1 MERMFAGWRMAYVK
15 RAAKTRGCLFCRL
28 VKPGDDRERFIVV
41 RRPRAYLVLN
51 SFPYNSGHLMVAV
64 NRHVGSLEG
73 LDARERA
80 DVWDLA
86 ALGESL
92 LGRVYGPEGLNLG
105 INLGRAAGAG
115 VDGHLHVHLVPRWSG
130 DTNFMVTVGETKVLP
145 EDLDDTYRR
154 LTEAL
159 KKDRRQPGAP
169 ARRTGRRTRVTRVS
183 RTR

>member
-28 VKPGDDRERFIVV
+28 VKSGDDRARGIVV
-41 RRPRAYLVLN
+41 RRPRAFLVLN

-64 NRHVGSLEG
+64 NRHVGTLGE
-73 LDARERA
+73 LDSRERA
-80 DVWDLA
+80 DLWDLA

-92 LGRVYGPEGLNLG
+92 LGRVYRPQGLNLG

-159 KKDRRQPGAP
+159 KEKRRKPSSP
-169 ARRTGRRTRVTRVS
+169 RTSSRRRRAR
-183 RTR
+183 